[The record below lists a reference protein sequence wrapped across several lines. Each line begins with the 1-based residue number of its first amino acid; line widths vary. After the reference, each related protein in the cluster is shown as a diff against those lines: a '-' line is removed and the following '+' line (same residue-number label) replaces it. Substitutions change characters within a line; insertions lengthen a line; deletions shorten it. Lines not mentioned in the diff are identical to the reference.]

1 MRCDFLSTSYDLI
14 MGQGETG
21 ESSNEEYESSRA
33 TPDVE
38 FYPQP
43 VAEFQQRVLT
53 AKYLGSRPVKKSSG
67 IDVLNEAIN
76 NVLLDI
82 ELSKDALTSNATNE
96 SKSDTSLPNKNK
108 VVNKDCRIRIS
119 LTSVLVETLT
129 GESLVNVRV
138 RFISFLGIC
147 RSSVKHCGFIV
158 QTLNDQFEAHCF
170 ECEPNAGELCKVL
183 ESACQIRFE
192 KCLEGNKDAIRSQN
206 TAPKS
211 LSKSLSLNAIISK
224 IIGK

>member
-1 MRCDFLSTSYDLI
+1 MV
-14 MGQGETG
+14 QEETG
-21 ESSNEEYESSRA
+21 ESSNEEYESSSA

-43 VAEFQQRVLT
+43 VTEFQQQVLT
-53 AKYLGSRPVKKSSG
+53 AKYLGSRRVKKSSG

-82 ELSKDALTSNATNE
+82 ELSKDALTSNATTN
-96 SKSDTSLPNKNK
+96 KKNGDQLLPNKDMK
-108 VVNKDCRIRIS
+108 IDCRIRIS
-119 LTSVLVETLT
+119 LTSVQIERLT

-170 ECEPNAGELCKVL
+170 ECEPNAGQLCKVL

-192 KCLEGNKDAIRSQN
+192 KCLEGNKDDASRSQN
-206 TAPKS
+206 SALKS
-211 LSKSLSLNAIISK
+211 LSKSMSLNAIISK